1 MVKRCRLLIQLICD
15 FIFISMKEPI
25 HILNQMGVMI
35 SFSVAKKVT
44 EEDLNKYFSKQKRSG
59 KSEAQLTEMLQ
70 DKILCEI
77 HSAIENNEI
86 PGLITLQ
93 DFAKNLGM
101 DKKVIEKIPELNRLI
116 MVIAQKVADKKYDKM
131 SLCFFINSLV
141 NMLGLTEEDFT
152 KFHRQNNPEPNEE
165 EDDDEYGDE
174 ER

>member
-1 MVKRCRLLIQLICD
+1 MT
-15 FIFISMKEPI
+15 
-25 HILNQMGVMI
+25 

-44 EEDLNKYFSKQKRSG
+44 EEDLNKYFSKQKKSG
-59 KSEAQLTEMLQ
+59 KNEAQLTEMLQ

-86 PGLITLQ
+86 PGLLTPQ
-93 DFAKNLGM
+93 DLAKSLGI

-116 MVIAQKVADKKYDKM
+116 MVIAQKIADKKYDKM

-152 KFHRQNNPEPNEE
+152 KFHRQNNPEPTEE
-165 EDDDEYGDE
+165 DDDDDEYGDE